1 MNHPAAKTLVQRVSG
16 LDGCRAGWIAFF
28 ADLQPGVHQLWDCH
42 SLGWVLLQDHDD
54 LLQTIQSS
62 MHVWIDIPIGLPSST
77 DPNAPKRGCDGAVRE
92 ALGSKRSSI
101 FTPPIRDVLDIH
113 EYHSAMKLQ
122 YESIGVKCSIQAWN
136 LTPKIRQIDAI
147 WDQIEHPLE
156 RLHESH
162 PELQFQCWANQGDTS
177 MLASKKTVEGQ
188 RQRIDLLDSQGFH
201 DAALHYENCLSQTLR
216 KHVQPDDILDAMAL
230 VWGCVQAMNGFGSV
244 FPEGEIPLDSKGRPM
259 AIHFARPK

>member
-16 LDGCRAGWIAFF
+16 LDGCRAGWIAFS
-28 ADLQPGVHQLWDCH
+28 ADLQPGAHQLWDCH
-42 SLGWVLLQDHDD
+42 SIGWVLLQDQHD
-54 LLQTIQSS
+54 LLHTIQNSTL
-62 MHVWIDIPIGLPSST
+62 VWIDIPIGLPSST
-77 DPNAPKRGCDGAVRE
+77 DPNAPKRGCDVAVRE

-101 FTPPIRDVLDIH
+101 FTPPIRDVLHIH
-113 EYHSAMKLQ
+113 EYHHAMKRQ

-147 WDQIEHPLE
+147 WDQIEHPSE

-162 PELQFQCWANQGDTS
+162 PEWQFQCWAHQGDTP

-188 RQRIDLLDSQGFH
+188 RQRLDLLDSQGFH
-201 DAALHYENCLSQTLR
+201 DAALHYENCLSETLR

-230 VWGCVQAMNGFGSV
+230 AWGCVQAMNGLGRV
-244 FPEGEIPLDSKGRPM
+244 FPEGNAPVDANGRPM
-259 AIHFARPK
+259 AIHYSKPL